1 MEVVVSVQLPLL
13 TAPDDSSKLETTK
26 LIWVATVVIT

>member
-26 LIWVATVVIT
+26 LI